1 MEFSFELTNEAFK
14 QKLIQVYPKLEN
26 ACFVFMKAD
35 KINKLVELNPGGSC
49 FRCYTP
55 ESIFYSDR
63 GQGRLYIRKI
73 AEAEVNRDYCMV
85 GECVRF
91 LCTVICLCQTYR
103 DYFKTGNLSKANN
116 VETKY

>member
-55 ESIFYSDR
+55 ESIFYSER
-63 GQGRLYIRKI
+63 GQGRLYIRRI
-73 AEAEVNRDYCMV
+73 AEAEVKLDMATICELHIN
-85 GECVRF
+85 GE
-91 LCTVICLCQTYR
+91 
-103 DYFKTGNLSKANN
+103 NHS
-116 VETKY
+116 